1 MGGTVGSAAVPFI
14 GSATDRSS
22 PARMTSP
29 SSCGRT
35 AGFARRER
43 FVGMRRCL
51 LALVLALAVPASAG
65 ADPLAHGLTQLQ
77 RDAANDCRFAGLCSD
92 DIAAYEAGHTHR
104 TLAFQY
110 ALADG
115 LPLRDAPWIGT
126 HNSFNSATEMGPTLS
141 DSDPNQQL
149 SLVDQLRLDV
159 RGLELDVH
167 WFLNRPVVCHA
178 EGDFTGC
185 SIEHTLDV
193 ELAKID
199 GWLAR
204 HPSQVI
210 LLYLEDHLGAQAGHD
225 AGAKMIEDTIGP
237 RVYRPSGGGCQEL
250 PLSLSRNTVR
260 AAGKQVI
267 IVGGCGVGAAYQ
279 ELAFNWDKH
288 VETRPVGFEGPP
300 GCGPDFPRS
309 VWDTTLV
316 RYYEDSTFLTD
327 GASYAGQ
334 STRDDGLT
342 PATTAALVR
351 CGVELLGFDQL
362 LPDDG
367 RLDAAVWSWAPG
379 QPRAGVGHC
388 VVQRPSDGR
397 WEMRRC
403 SKKLGAAQP
412 APRTGYENEQLRA
425 AAAGR
430 PVLLSLR
437 LMRNIRTHRRARRP
451 APR

>member
-1 MGGTVGSAAVPFI
+1 
-14 GSATDRSS
+14 
-22 PARMTSP
+22 
-29 SSCGRT
+29 
-35 AGFARRER
+35 
-43 FVGMRRCL
+43 MRRCL
-51 LALVLALAVPASAG
+51 VALLLLFAVPAPAG

-77 RDAANDCRFAGLCSD
+77 RDAANDCRFAGACSD
-92 DIAAYEAGHTHR
+92 DIAAYERSDTHR

-149 SLVDQLRLDV
+149 SLLDQLRLDV
-159 RGLELDVH
+159 RSLELDVH
-167 WFLNRPVVCHA
+167 WFVNRPVVCHA
-178 EGDFTGC
+178 DGDFTGC
-185 SIEHTLDV
+185 STEHTLDV

-199 GWLAR
+199 GWLAQ

-225 AGAKMIEDTIGP
+225 AGAQMIESTIGP

-250 PLSLSRNTVR
+250 PLTLTRAAVR

-267 IVGGCGVGAAYQ
+267 IVGGCGVGANYQ
-279 ELAFNWDKH
+279 SLAFNWDRH

-300 GCGPDFPRS
+300 GCGPDFPRA
-309 VWDTTLV
+309 VWDATLV

-327 GASYAGQ
+327 GSSYLGRSA
-334 STRDDGLT
+334 RDDGLSPET
-342 PATTAALVR
+342 TTALVS

-367 RLDAAVWSWAPG
+367 RLAAAAWSWAPG
-379 QPRAGVGHC
+379 EPRAGAGRC

-403 SKKLGAAQP
+403 SAKLGPAQGVP
-412 APRTGYENEQLRA
+412 LTGYENERLRE
-425 AAAGR
+425 AAGGK
-430 PVLLSLR
+430 PVLLTRSS
-437 LMRNIRTHRRARRP
+437 RTSRRARRP